1 MPDAYRLVFVRVV
14 RLLLRPGCLATVA
27 TVLAVVVVER
37 SPSGVVTGLFG
48 ALTGGLAAVA
58 ASQFGLLASVL
69 PAGVTVQRLVVGTG
83 PRVADWSTPH
93 RIVALRAIPIIM
105 SVTVRATKTPVRLR
119 IWVSALCALTFEVAL
134 AVLAVLVA
142 DGSFMHGFAMAAVA
156 SLVLSMVPKRTA
168 TTTSTGWL
176 LLRLPWAGD
185 DLARQMEAAPAV
197 NEAVAAA
204 QAGDLGTAER
214 LAARLRATYPE
225 LRSALAARISVLEAL
240 GRYAEAMILA
250 VKLTTEAKE
259 DPQDAASS
267 FAALAGLACATV
279 EIGQLDAELGLSTA
293 SQAIENAAA
302 LGYPNYKLNGAR
314 AMVQLLRGNLTEAI
328 TLARLAASAG
338 DDVLARADD
347 LATLARAHMAAG
359 DNRTARQ
366 VLTEAEKLAKWWP
379 RVAGTRTRL
388 EVAG

>member
-1 MPDAYRLVFVRVV
+1 M
-14 RLLLRPGCLATVA
+14 
-27 TVLAVVVVER
+27 LAVVVVAR
-37 SPSGVVTGLFG
+37 SLPDVVTGLFG

-58 ASQFGLLASVL
+58 ASQFGLLASVAL
-69 PAGVTVQRLVVGTG
+69 AGVTVQRLVVGTG
-83 PRVADWSTPH
+83 PRVADWSTPQ

-105 SVTVRATKTPVRLR
+105 SVSVRATRAPVRPR
-119 IWVSALCALTFEVAL
+119 IWVSALCALAFEVAL

-142 DGSFMHGFAMAAVA
+142 DGPFMHGFAVAAIA

-176 LLRLPWAGD
+176 LLRLPWVGD
-185 DLARQMEAAPAV
+185 ELARQLEAAPVV

-204 QAGDLGTAER
+204 QAGDVARAER
-214 LAARLRATYPE
+214 LAARLRTTYPD
-225 LRSALAARISVLEAL
+225 LRSALAARISVLEAQ

-259 DPQDAASS
+259 DPRDAASS

-279 EIGQLDAELGLSTA
+279 ELGQLDAELGLSTA

-314 AMVQLLRGNLTEAI
+314 AMVQLLRGNLKEAI

-379 RVAGTRTRL
+379 RVAGTRSRL
-388 EVAG
+388 EVAS